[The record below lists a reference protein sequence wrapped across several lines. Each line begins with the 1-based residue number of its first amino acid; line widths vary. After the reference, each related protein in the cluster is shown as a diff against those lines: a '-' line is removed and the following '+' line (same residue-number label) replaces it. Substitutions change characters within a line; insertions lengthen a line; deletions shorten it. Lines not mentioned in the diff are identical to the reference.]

1 MSGPLAGFKIVD
13 VCTFITGPYATMILG
28 DQGADV
34 TKVEPMGTGDR
45 FRYGG
50 NYSGGMAAHF
60 VNGNRSKRSIA
71 LDLKQPE
78 GLEIVEE
85 LVRGADVFIQNFRP
99 GTAERMGLGEA
110 RLRELRPDLIYAS
123 ISGFGEKGPFAES
136 RVYDPLIQAMG
147 GVMGLQG
154 RGGPPEP
161 MRTILPDKLTSVTAA
176 QAVTAALL
184 SRERTGKG
192 QHVRLSMLAA
202 IVAWMWPDAGL
213 LTWPDGGD
221 ADASPISSILQ
232 LCYETRDGH
241 IAVLVVS
248 DDEWEGLCRGFG
260 CLDWLED
267 ERFRSVDGR
276 LANSEVLDEM
286 MSIELK
292 RETTDT
298 WVERLQGEQ
307 VPAAPVLTMEQMVDH
322 PQVRASEI
330 LVETQHPHA
339 GRMRQA
345 RNAARFDGTPAVS
358 ERHAPKLGEHTDEI
372 LAELGRSA
380 EKIAELRAAGTVQ

>member
-1 MSGPLAGFKIVD
+1 MLFQGQVD
-13 VCTFITGPYATMILG
+13 MRDVA
-28 DQGADV
+28 DDGA
-34 TKVEPMGTGDR
+34 
-45 FRYGG
+45 
-50 NYSGGMAAHF
+50 AA
-60 VNGNRSKRSIA
+60 SS
-71 LDLKQPE
+71 D
-78 GLEIVEE
+78 
-85 LVRGADVFIQNFRP
+85 
-99 GTAERMGLGEA
+99 
-110 RLRELRPDLIYAS
+110 
-123 ISGFGEKGPFAES
+123 
-136 RVYDPLIQAMG
+136 
-147 GVMGLQG
+147 
-154 RGGPPEP
+154 
-161 MRTILPDKLTSVTAA
+161 
-176 QAVTAALL
+176 
-184 SRERTGKG
+184 
-192 QHVRLSMLAA
+192 
-202 IVAWMWPDAGL
+202 
-213 LTWPDGGD
+213 DGGD
-221 ADASPISSILQ
+221 ADASPISSIPQ

-276 LANSEVLDEM
+276 IANSEVLDEM

-345 RNAARFDGTPAVS
+345 RNAARFGGTSAVS